1 MRSFR
6 ARLLLIASAATALIL
21 ALSATIYINARA
33 YRQFS
38 HRVQHSF
45 RVEQQVLS
53 LVASVNSAEAL
64 QHAFLLTNDERLLA
78 NYYALLPHLQDESR
92 LLEQLTQDDTRQ
104 ENRAHALRTLVEQ
117 RRNELE
123 KVMREYRQHGPRGIR
138 QALDHLA
145 QNYFPDELEEGAR
158 VMRNEEALQLQ
169 QYQARRDALATRT
182 IILTLICL
190 SACLLLL
197 WRAFVLAIREQ
208 QIRVRSEAHIVDAYR
223 DLAESLEQSRRLA
236 GQLARLSLLGEMLQS
251 CRKLD
256 EAFEVICSSLP
267 ELLPESFGQI
277 LMLDADTNQLTQSA
291 HWRNPKF
298 TCQDAFAPD
307 DCLALR
313 RGQPYPPPKQD
324 TAFHCAHLEVPA
336 GVGEQMLNYLCMP
349 LVTQGETLGVL
360 HIQPGGELDEELR
373 RLTLTI
379 AEQLALSLGNLRLQE
394 SLRSQS
400 IRDALTGLFNR
411 RYLESSLGRE
421 LQRCA
426 RDQTPLAVLMLDMD
440 HFKQFNDNHGHQ
452 AGDRRLVEFAD
463 VLRTGVRGSDLACR
477 YGGEEFTLVLP
488 GVGLEA
494 AMARAADIREATA
507 ALRDGAFGDD
517 APTCSIGVALY
528 PNHGQTPYALIQAAD
543 RALYQA
549 KRGGRDRGEI
559 ARSD

>member
-1 MRSFR
+1 M
-6 ARLLLIASAATALIL
+6 
-21 ALSATIYINARA
+21 SATIYINARA

-53 LVASVNSAEAL
+53 LVATVNSAEAL
-64 QHAFLLTNDERLLA
+64 QHAFLLTDDERLLA
-78 NYYALLPHLQDESR
+78 SYYALLPHLQDESR
-92 LLEQLTQDDTRQ
+92 LLERMVRTDTEQRH
-104 ENRAHALRTLVEQ
+104 RAHALRTLVEQ
-117 RRNELE
+117 RRNALE
-123 KVMREYRQHGPRGIR
+123 NVMREYRQHGRNGIR
-138 QALDHLA
+138 KSLDHLA
-145 QNYFPDELEEGAR
+145 QNYFPDELEQGAR
-158 VMRNEEALQLQ
+158 LMRNEESILLQ
-169 QYQARRDALATRT
+169 QYQQRRDALATRT
-182 IILTLICL
+182 ITLTLICL

-251 CRKLD
+251 CRKLE
-256 EAFEVICSSLP
+256 EAFEVICSSMP
-267 ELLPESFGQI
+267 ELLPGSFGQI
-277 LMLDADTNQLTQSA
+277 LMLDTDTGQLTQSA
-291 HWRNPKF
+291 HWGTSKF
-298 TCQDAFAPD
+298 ICQDTFSPD

-313 RGQPYPPPKQD
+313 RGHPYPPPNQD
-324 TAFHCAHLEVPA
+324 ATFHCAHLDVPPGA
-336 GVGEQMLNYLCMP
+336 AEQILNYLCMP

-421 LQRCA
+421 LLRCA
-426 RDQTPLAVLMLDMD
+426 RDQAPLTVLMLDMD
-440 HFKQFNDNHGHQ
+440 HFKQFNDSHGHQ
-452 AGDRRLVEFAD
+452 AGDRRLVEFAE
-463 VLRTGVRGSDLACR
+463 VLRSGVRGSDLACR

-494 AMARAADIREATA
+494 AMARANQIREATA
-507 ALRDGAFGDD
+507 SLPDGEFGDQP
-517 APTCSIGVALY
+517 PTCSIGVALY
-528 PNHGQTPYALIQAAD
+528 PNHGQTPYTLIQAAD

-549 KRGGRDRGEI
+549 KRGGRDRVEV